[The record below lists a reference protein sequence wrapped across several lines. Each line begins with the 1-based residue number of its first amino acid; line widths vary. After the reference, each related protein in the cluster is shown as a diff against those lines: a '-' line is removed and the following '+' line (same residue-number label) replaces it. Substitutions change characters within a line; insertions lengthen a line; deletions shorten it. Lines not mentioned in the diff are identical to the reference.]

1 VYDRLADKEFYDV
14 AGKKIADFMD
24 ERYNSFVAYLTH
36 VGYTRAASVPSI
48 LIITHD
54 FLDRDAQDVVAMFG
68 EPGCQYV
75 RVICFEGDFGASAD
89 WADERQMRDFSAKPN
104 PGSSIGIKNVRGSF
118 SLGPYVRLHNNPN
131 YYALS
136 VHHGLAGVT
145 TVPRHPGHLPAH
157 LPATTHPRR
166 RHQ

>member
-24 ERYNSFVAYLTH
+24 ERYNSFVASLTH

-75 RVICFEGDFGASAD
+75 KRVFCYEGDFGASAD
-89 WADERQMRDFSAKPN
+89 WADGASDARFFRETQSWFIYRNQKCTRVFQPW
-104 PGSSIGIKNVRGSF
+104 
-118 SLGPYVRLHNNPN
+118 SLCQI
-131 YYALS
+131 
-136 VHHGLAGVT
+136 T
-145 TVPRHPGHLPAH
+145 
-157 LPATTHPRR
+157 
-166 RHQ
+166 Q